1 MFLALR
7 LQSCVNYLK
16 KKKKKIVSTGL
27 ILPGSQLLY
36 DHIWA
41 RNYTRTLREHQHFCK
56 KKKRFFLTALAFG
69 THGNFLSVCI
79 SCVDNNYTR

>member
-16 KKKKKIVSTGL
+16 KKKKNRIYRADITRVAIIIRPYMGT
-27 ILPGSQLLY
+27 QLY
-36 DHIWA
+36 KGIERA
-41 RNYTRTLREHQHFCK
+41 PTLLQK
-56 KKKRFFLTALAFG
+56 KSFFLTALAFG
-69 THGNFLSVCI
+69 THGIFLSVCI

>member
-16 KKKKKIVSTGL
+16 KKKKNRIYRADITRVAIIIRPYMGT
-27 ILPGSQLLY
+27 QLY
-36 DHIWA
+36 KDIERA
-41 RNYTRTLREHQHFCK
+41 PTLLQ